1 MSGGG
6 DGRKTGGRRAPF
18 LRGTPVAR
26 APGFRP
32 DMSRTVALIDMN
44 AFFAQ
49 VEQICNPSLRGKP
62 LLVGGDPKKRS
73 IVAAASYE
81 AKACGVKSGMSYY
94 EAKKLCPGAIELEGN
109 SRKYLDYCYRIV
121 DIFREFTDAVEAFSI
136 DEAFLDLT
144 HVQRL
149 WGDPGRICRRI
160 KERLVDE
167 LGLTCSVGI
176 GPNKLVAKMAS
187 NMHKPDGLTR
197 IWPDELP
204 HILWPFPV
212 EEMTGVG
219 GRMKKHL
226 ARLGITTIGDLGRF
240 DPGLLRQRFGV
251 YGELLHQWANGID
264 ESPVDPTCFQTVKSV
279 GHSYTLPRDITDIDT
294 VRWFLFWLA
303 DRVCRRM
310 RRDSYI
316 GRTVTLTVRNSDFLS
331 FTRSLTLPEHTASAH
346 ILRDTAMALFRRNV
360 PPGMK
365 VRLLGISFSNLK
377 KETPEQMNLFGNEI
391 RRRAVDAAVDAVKD
405 KYGDSAITFATL
417 IGKPRRMVRRKIG
430 CFLTNSEK
438 GKSDSP
444 LARPPA

>member
-1 MSGGG
+1 MSN
-6 DGRKTGGRRAPF
+6 DDRKTGGRRAPF
-18 LRGTPVAR
+18 LRGTPVGR
-26 APGFRP
+26 DHDREP
-32 DMSRTVALIDMN
+32 DVSRVIALIDMN

-81 AKACGVKSGMSYY
+81 AKACGVRSGMSYY
-94 EAKKLCPGAIELEGN
+94 EAKKLCPDAIAIEGD

-121 DIFREFTDAVEAFSI
+121 DIFREFTDVVEAFSI

-144 HVQRL
+144 NVQRL
-149 WGDPGRICRRI
+149 FGTPERICGCI
-160 KERLVDE
+160 KERLVED

-187 NMHKPDGLTR
+187 NMQKPDGLTR
-197 IWPDELP
+197 IWPEELP

-212 EEMTGVG
+212 EELTGVG
-219 GRMKKHL
+219 RRMKRRL
-226 ARLGITTIGDLGRF
+226 ARMGISTIGDLGRF
-240 DPGLLRQRFGV
+240 DPAVLRGQFGV

-279 GHSYTLPRDITDIDT
+279 GHSYTLPRDIDDT
-294 VRWFLFWLA
+294 ETARWFIFWLS

-310 RRDSYI
+310 RRDNYV
-316 GRTVTLTVRNSDFLS
+316 GRTITLTVRNSDFLS
-331 FTRSLTLPEHTASAH
+331 FTRSLTLPEHTSSVH
-346 ILRDTAMALFRRNV
+346 TLRDRAMLLYRRNV

-365 VRLLGISFSNLK
+365 VRLLGVSFSHLK
-377 KETPEQMNLFGNEI
+377 KETPEQMELFSNE
-391 RRRAVDAAVDAVKD
+391 RQRRAVDAAVDAVKD

-417 IGKPRRMVRRKIG
+417 IGRPRGMIRRKIG
-430 CFLTNSEK
+430 CFLTSSEK

-444 LARPPA
+444 LARPPL